1 MTAYETLWDFA
12 EDHYGIV
19 TTAQAVAMGIDK
31 HQLPAM
37 AKRGTLIKK
46 GYGVYLAKHHIPK
59 ENDVYA
65 HSVAIAGNTAY
76 LRSASVI
83 ALLKLAPTNPGVVY
97 IGATTR
103 VRRRLPDSLRLA
115 DMRPCNCVHYDG
127 IRSQPLA
134 EALRAARNEGALES
148 DRIADA
154 AQNALHM
161 GLMSEAEALEFAR
174 ETEQ

>member
-1 MTAYETLWDFA
+1 MTSYEILWDFA
-12 EDHYGIV
+12 EDHYGII
-19 TTAQAVAMGIDK
+19 TTQEAVAMGIDK

-46 GYGVYLAKHHIPK
+46 GYGVYLAKHHIPR

-65 HSVAIAGNTAY
+65 HSVAIAGKTAY
-76 LRSASVI
+76 LRSASVV
-83 ALLKLAPTNPGVVY
+83 ALLRLAPTNPGIVY

-103 VRRRLPDSLRLA
+103 VRRKLPPCLRLV
-115 DMRPCNCVHYDG
+115 DMRPCDCVQYEG

-134 EALRAARNEGALES
+134 EALRMAKDEGSLEA

-154 AQNALHM
+154 ARAAVDR
-161 GLMSEAEALEFAR
+161 GLILEAEAFEFTR
-174 ETEQ
+174 GIT

>member
-1 MTAYETLWDFA
+1 MTSYEILWDFA

-19 TTAQAVAMGIDK
+19 TTEQAVAMGIDK

-46 GYGVYLAKHHIPK
+46 GYGVYLAKHHIPR

-65 HSVAIAGNTAY
+65 HSVAIAGKTAY

-83 ALLKLAPTNPGVVY
+83 ALLKLAPTNPGIVY

-103 VRRRLPDSLRLA
+103 VRRKLPPCLRLV
-115 DMRPCNCVHYDG
+115 DMRPCNCVQYEG

-134 EALRAARNEGALES
+134 EALRMARDEGSLEA

-154 AQNALHM
+154 AKAAM
-161 GLMSEAEALEFAR
+161 DRGLMSEAEAFEFTR
-174 ETEQ
+174 GIV